1 MPNCPSYLGCA
12 IKMTLQSQ
20 MYNAQQVKLTWWTW
34 EAFFHWLCMLTKALA
49 VNHNRPVLKK

>member
-1 MPNCPSYLGCA
+1 M
-12 IKMTLQSQ
+12 IVQFQ
-20 MYNAQQVKLTWWTW
+20 MYNAQQVRLTWWTW